1 MVDYFCVT
9 QQEIEELYNLTP
21 IIKNLRAEADFLNA
35 FFIQTEGNKDS
46 LV

>member
-1 MVDYFCVT
+1 MT

-21 IIKNLRAEADFLNA
+21 IIKNLRVVADFLNV
-35 FFIQTEGNKDS
+35 FFIQAKGDKDS